1 MLNSP
6 VFAYDT
12 MVGMRINRG
21 HSLSRRT
28 FLRGV
33 GLGLSAIL
41 LSIVRGRNE
50 YQSGTEPW
58 FEWSEWDV
66 AVPGLAQEFDNFTC
80 IHLTD
85 IHSSSVMNLNRLLM
99 LQEAIFQKTY
109 DCILVTGDCTYHS
122 SNIAELVQFFG
133 PLAARTPVF
142 MVMGNHD
149 YWDGGL
155 PVLQPVFQTGVTL
168 LQNGYFPFERAQNLF
183 LVAGLDN
190 VWEEKDDLE
199 ALLLRLP
206 GEHPAILLVHEPDV
220 ADRISKT
227 NRFFLQL
234 SGHSHGGQICFAN
247 GYAPVLPWLG
257 QKYFRGLYQVGSMM
271 VYTSRGL
278 GMSRPFVRMN
288 CPAEAVIYH
297 FHPGSQAKFTP
308 VNREKS

>member
-1 MLNSP
+1 MK
-6 VFAYDT
+6 T
-12 MVGMRINRG
+12 NRG
-21 HSLSRRT
+21 IHSLSRRK

-33 GLGLSAIL
+33 GLGLSALL
-41 LSIVRGRNE
+41 LSIVRGRKE
-50 YQSGTEPW
+50 DTSGTEPW

-66 AVPGLAQEFDNFTC
+66 DVPGLSEKFDNFTC

-85 IHSSSVMNLNRLLM
+85 IHSSTVMDLHRLLM
-99 LQEAIFQKTY
+99 LQEAILRQTY

-122 SNIAELVQFFG
+122 TKIDELVQFFA
-133 PLAARTPVF
+133 PLAEHTPVL

-155 PVLQPVFQTGVTL
+155 PVLQPVFQAGVTL
-168 LQNGYFPFERAQNLF
+168 LQNAYYSFERQNDQF
-183 LVAGLDN
+183 LIAGLDN
-190 VWEEKDDLE
+190 VWEEKDDLD
-199 ALLLRLP
+199 ALLMRLP
-206 GEHPAILLVHEPDV
+206 TQPPVLLMVHEPDV
-220 ADRISKT
+220 ADRTAKA

-257 QKYFRGLYQVGSMM
+257 QRYFRGLYEVGSMM

-278 GMSRPFVRMN
+278 GMSRPFVRLN

-297 FHPGSQAKFTP
+297 FHPGSQVRFTAID
-308 VNREKS
+308 RSAT